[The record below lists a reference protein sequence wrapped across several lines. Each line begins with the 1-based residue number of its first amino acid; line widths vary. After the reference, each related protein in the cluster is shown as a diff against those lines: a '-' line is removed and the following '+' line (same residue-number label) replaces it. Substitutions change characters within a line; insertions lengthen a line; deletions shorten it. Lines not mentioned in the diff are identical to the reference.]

1 MDKCTFCKSSDS
13 IFQYKTN
20 DIFGQHWEIHQCCNC
35 EARFLAPN
43 PSPAQLA
50 QAYDDDYYGEQEE
63 KFSFPL
69 VEKILDYFRGGRA
82 RKLSKYIE
90 TNSSVLDIGCGNGQ
104 FLESLAK
111 HGNYQLFGTELE
123 GRSAERAKRIP
134 QINLSIGFLE
144 DAGFKEESFHAI
156 TLFHVFEH
164 LSEPKLSLNIIHDIL
179 KPEGILLLS
188 FPNISSWQSKL
199 FKGKWLHLD
208 PPRHLFFF
216 GPKAFVSLMENQ
228 GYKLVD
234 ESYISMEQNPFG
246 MVQSILNLWN
256 TKREV
261 LFESMKGN
269 DAYIQEY
276 SSLNLLLQKLFF
288 IMSFP
293 LFIVGD
299 MIASIFKRSATVEF
313 VFKKK

>member
-1 MDKCTFCKSSDS
+1 
-13 IFQYKTN
+13 
-20 DIFGQHWEIHQCCNC
+20 
-35 EARFLAPN
+35 
-43 PSPAQLA
+43 
-50 QAYDDDYYGEQEE
+50 
-63 KFSFPL
+63 
-69 VEKILDYFRGGRA
+69 
-82 RKLSKYIE
+82 
-90 TNSSVLDIGCGNGQ
+90 
-104 FLESLAK
+104 
-111 HGNYQLFGTELE
+111 
-123 GRSAERAKRIP
+123 
-134 QINLSIGFLE
+134 
-144 DAGFKEESFHAI
+144 
-156 TLFHVFEH
+156 
-164 LSEPKLSLNIIHDIL
+164 
-179 KPEGILLLS
+179 
-188 FPNISSWQSKL
+188 
-199 FKGKWLHLD
+199 
-208 PPRHLFFF
+208 
-216 GPKAFVSLMENQ
+216 MENQ